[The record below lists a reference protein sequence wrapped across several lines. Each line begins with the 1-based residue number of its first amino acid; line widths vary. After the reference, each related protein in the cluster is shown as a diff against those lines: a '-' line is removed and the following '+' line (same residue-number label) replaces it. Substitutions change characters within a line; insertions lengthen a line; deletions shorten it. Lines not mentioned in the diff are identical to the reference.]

1 MYNTASCSF
10 LFIHSR
16 PDRIAAHVGIVKTF
30 AKYLEGTVQSCKI
43 ASHVHGVLTEAI
55 HDYYMGMAWGEVVDT
70 YYLHIPCIKRKT
82 IITPLGWKQEK
93 MQNAKQHTRFVHR
106 NYISES

>member
-1 MYNTASCSF
+1 MYSTASCSF

-55 HDYYMGMAWGEVVDT
+55 HDYYMGMA
-70 YYLHIPCIKRKT
+70 
-82 IITPLGWKQEK
+82 
-93 MQNAKQHTRFVHR
+93 
-106 NYISES
+106 

>member
-1 MYNTASCSF
+1 MYPDALNFIMTQLLNDADVVEGVKKEMYSTASRSF

-55 HDYYMGMAWGEVVDT
+55 HDYYMGMA
-70 YYLHIPCIKRKT
+70 
-82 IITPLGWKQEK
+82 
-93 MQNAKQHTRFVHR
+93 
-106 NYISES
+106 